1 MPNNLA
7 KIGIVIPC
15 YNEANR
21 LDGEKFNFFLKSNK
35 HITLLFVNDGSTD
48 DTEYILNRIET
59 TNTNASILSL
69 DQNLGKADA
78 IRRGSLLLANRDMD
92 YIGFWDADLSTPL
105 KEIENIIQYFEADLN
120 VKAVIGSRIYKLGS
134 QIERRWFRHF
144 FGRIITTILS
154 FGPLKE
160 IGVYDSQCGAKL
172 FKREIVD
179 KIFNMPFRTKWL
191 FDIEI
196 LQRLNQQSSINQT
209 VYEYPLPKWVHR
221 DGSKIKI
228 KDFYKIIIEIIR
240 LFNEK

>member
-1 MPNNLA
+1 M
-7 KIGIVIPC
+7 IH
-15 YNEANR
+15 Y
-21 LDGEKFNFFLKSNK
+21 
-35 HITLLFVNDGSTD
+35 
-48 DTEYILNRIET
+48 
-59 TNTNASILSL
+59 
-69 DQNLGKADA
+69 ADA
-78 IRRGSLLLANRDMD
+78 
-92 YIGFWDADLSTPL
+92 
-105 KEIENIIQYFEADLN
+105 QY
-120 VKAVIGSRIYKLGS
+120 S
-134 QIERRWFRHF
+134 
-144 FGRIITTILS
+144 
-154 FGPLKE
+154 